1 MRYGLAP
8 SMMGMSGDARTLAE
22 LASLAE
28 QTGWDGFFLEDYV
41 IHNNPYEAVIYDAW
55 IALTAIAMR
64 TERLRIGAMVTPL
77 SRRRPW
83 KLARET
89 VTLDHL
95 SNGRLIVG
103 VGLGDLNDRGFA
115 QVGEV
120 TDGRQR
126 ARMLDEGLDVLVG
139 LWSGRPFSYSG
150 EYYQVDEITFLP
162 PPLQSPRIPIWVG
175 GVWPHKGPMRRAARW
190 DGVCPYKVNEDGTFD
205 AMTPADVRALKTFI
219 EAHRVTPAAFDIVQ
233 GGWTPGDDLER
244 ARAMVRPFVEAGAT
258 WWVEFISPEHGDL
271 DVMRTRIKQGPPRIE

>member
-8 SMMGMSGDARTLAE
+8 NMMGMNGDARTLAE

-28 QTGWDGFFLEDYV
+28 EAGWDGFFLEDYV

-55 IALTAIAMR
+55 IALTAIAMH
-64 TERLRIGAMVTPL
+64 TERLRIGALVTPL

-89 VTLDHL
+89 VTLDRL

-120 TDGRQR
+120 MDGKQR

-139 LWSGRPFSYSG
+139 LWSGQPFSYCG
-150 EYYQVDEITFLP
+150 EYYQVDEITFVP
-162 PPLQSPRIPIWVG
+162 QPLQSPRIPIWVG

-205 AMTPADVRALKTFI
+205 AMTPADVRALKAFI
-219 EAHRVTPAAFDIVQ
+219 EAHRVTPAPFDIVQ
-233 GGWTPGDDLER
+233 GGWTPGEDLEQ